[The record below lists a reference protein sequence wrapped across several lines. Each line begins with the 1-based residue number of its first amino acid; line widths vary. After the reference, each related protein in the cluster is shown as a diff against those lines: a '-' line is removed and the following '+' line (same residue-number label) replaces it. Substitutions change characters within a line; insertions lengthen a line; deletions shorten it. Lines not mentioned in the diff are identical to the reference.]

1 MDIEELENYKAPKII
16 ALEIEEFDEDS
27 GVTGIALVETP
38 AIESDWIYF
47 SSQKHL
53 FESYSDYPD
62 SVSNNAK
69 KGIELNEKQGNKC
82 ATQVGKVRGQQL
94 AKKEK
99 ISVETIKRMY
109 SYLSRAQTYYDEGDT
124 TSCGYISYM
133 LWGGLSAKRWSA
145 SKLKE
150 LGLFEGDIDVSDI
163 GDYIPSGSD
172 IIPKDVFV
180 ENAGGFSVGDYVSW
194 TFAGRGED
202 ADRGRGQIK
211 ELRVSGKLQV
221 PGTDFELSPTEDR
234 PAALIETVDG
244 KLVGQYTENLR
255 KIKKP
260 DNFNGDDN
268 IDVLGYN
275 TQYFFMCPLA
285 IEHFK
290 HLIDMEPDE
299 EVAGMIRSLA
309 QIADNIFRIEHDVKH
324 EGVAELEELGEAQ
337 TLLDDFKDLSKEVDD
352 LLGMKHDISYMD
364 GHIDVIRGYID
375 DLVLEYILREIMGEN
390 KYIEELPQDT
400 QEKILERL
408 DEIGE
413 REEDY
418 LKAGWVLIEDEQ
430 KFAISSKP
438 NEPSI
443 EDYGKFRIRYKYTG
457 PKDSKNRTFCR
468 QVLDKNLIFRKEDIN
483 KMSIGGDNSQFG
495 VYDIFTYKGSYGCR
509 HYWTRLVYEKN
520 DGRERKTEQRS
531 VDESSSVNAKPTM
544 NRNPNS
550 ETLIDKSATQDA
562 FSTIQFNS
570 DEKQLI
576 AGPLMIPRKLIYRF
590 DEDNGEFWV
599 YFTEDTIEKIAYKYL
614 MNKNQDQTNLE
625 HSEAVKLEDVVLVES
640 WLVQDPEKDK
650 SFALTGEKYEKGT
663 WFGIMKV
670 KNSSVWKEWVKTG
683 RVKGFS
689 VEGFFAD
696 KMINASKH
704 QFYYRTTKGGSEIV
718 IDHESLVVFILE
730 DGERKAILP
739 DGTYELNNGKTLEV
753 INSKAVEGSFN
764 IN

>member
-1 MDIEELENYKAPKII
+1 M
-16 ALEIEEFDEDS
+16 
-27 GVTGIALVETP
+27 
-38 AIESDWIYF
+38 
-47 SSQKHL
+47 
-53 FESYSDYPD
+53 
-62 SVSNNAK
+62 
-69 KGIELNEKQGNKC
+69 
-82 ATQVGKVRGQQL
+82 
-94 AKKEK
+94 
-99 ISVETIKRMY
+99 
-109 SYLSRAQTYYDEGDT
+109 
-124 TSCGYISYM
+124 
-133 LWGGLSAKRWSA
+133 
-145 SKLKE
+145 
-150 LGLFEGDIDVSDI
+150 
-163 GDYIPSGSD
+163 
-172 IIPKDVFV
+172 
-180 ENAGGFSVGDYVSW
+180 
-194 TFAGRGED
+194 
-202 ADRGRGQIK
+202 
-211 ELRVSGKLQV
+211 
-221 PGTDFELSPTEDR
+221 
-234 PAALIETVDG
+234 
-244 KLVGQYTENLR
+244 
-255 KIKKP
+255 
-260 DNFNGDDN
+260 
-268 IDVLGYN
+268 
-275 TQYFFMCPLA
+275 
-285 IEHFK
+285 
-290 HLIDMEPDE
+290 
-299 EVAGMIRSLA
+299 
-309 QIADNIFRIEHDVKH
+309 
-324 EGVAELEELGEAQ
+324 
-337 TLLDDFKDLSKEVDD
+337 
-352 LLGMKHDISYMD
+352 
-364 GHIDVIRGYID
+364 
-375 DLVLEYILREIMGEN
+375 
-390 KYIEELPQDT
+390 PQDT
-400 QEKILERL
+400 QDKILERL
-408 DEIGE
+408 DELGE
-413 REEDY
+413 SEED
-418 LKAGWVLIEDEQ
+418 LVKAGWVLIEDEQ
-430 KFAISSKP
+430 KFSISSKP

-468 QVLDKNLIFRKEDIN
+468 RVLDKNLIFRKEDIN

-495 VYDIFTYKGSYGCR
+495 IYDIFTYKGSYGCR

-550 ETLIDKSATQDA
+550 KTLIDKSATQDA

-614 MNKNQDQTNLE
+614 MNKNQDNTNLE
-625 HSEAVKLEDVVLVES
+625 HSESVKLEDVVLVES

-650 SFALTGEKYEKGT
+650 SFALTGETYEKGT

>member
-1 MDIEELENYKAPKII
+1 MDIENYKSPLII
-16 ALEIEEFDEDS
+16 ALEIDEFDEDS
-27 GVTGIALVETP
+27 GVDGIALVEQP

-47 SSQKHL
+47 SSQKQL

-133 LWGGLSAKRWSA
+133 LWGGLSAKRWSE

-150 LGLFEGDIDVSDI
+150 LGLFQGDINVSDI
-163 GDYIPSGSD
+163 ADISDYIPTGSD
-172 IIPKDVFV
+172 KSLVERFV
-180 ENAGGFSVGDYVSW
+180 DNAGGFSVGDYVSW
-194 TFAGRGED
+194 TFAGRGDD

-211 ELRVSGKLQV
+211 KLRVSGKLQV

-234 PAALIETVDG
+234 PAALIETADG

-260 DNFNGDDN
+260 DNFNIEDYLGFYFELVDY
-268 IDVLGYN
+268 IDGLPLFTTKEEAEQTADMIGCEGTHEHEIEGFTFYMPCEN
-275 TQYFFMCPLA
+275 HDEATQSFL
-285 IEHFK
+285 
-290 HLIDMEPDE
+290 DE
-299 EVAGMIRSLA
+299 VG
-309 QIADNIFRIEHDVKH
+309 
-324 EGVAELEELGEAQ
+324 ELLKKKKKKNY
-337 TLLDDFKDLSKEVDD
+337 LDD
-352 LLGMKHDISYMD
+352 
-364 GHIDVIRGYID
+364 
-375 DLVLEYILREIMGEN
+375 
-390 KYIEELPQDT
+390 LPQDT
-400 QEKILERL
+400 QDRILERL
-408 DEIGE
+408 DELGE
-413 REEDY
+413 REED
-418 LKAGWVLIEDEQ
+418 LVKAGWVLIEDEQ
-430 KFAISSKP
+430 KFSISSKP

-457 PKDSKNRTFCR
+457 PRDSKNRTFCR
-468 QVLDKNLIFRKEDIN
+468 RVLDKNLIFRKEDIN
-483 KMSIGGDNSQFG
+483 NMSIGGDNSQFG
-495 VYDIFTYKGSYGCR
+495 IYDIFTYKGSYGCR
-509 HYWTRLVYEKN
+509 HYWMKLVYEKN

-550 ETLIDKSATQDA
+550 ETLIDKNATQSA
-562 FSTIQFNS
+562 FTKIQSES

-599 YFTEDTIEKIAYKYL
+599 YFTEETIEKIAYKYL
-614 MNKNQDQTNLE
+614 MNKNQDNTNLE
-625 HSEAVKLEDVVLVES
+625 HSESVKLEDVVLVES
-640 WLVQDPEKDK
+640 WLVQEPEKDK
-650 SFALTGEKYEKGT
+650 SFALTGQTYEKGT

-670 KNSSVWKEWVKTG
+670 KNSSVWEEWVKTG
-683 RVKGFS
+683 RVRGYS
-689 VEGFFAD
+689 VEGYFSD
-696 KMINASKH
+696 KLINMSKTK
-704 QFYYRTTKGGSEIV
+704 FYYRTTKGGSEIV
-718 IDHESLVVFILE
+718 IDHKTLVVFILK

-739 DGTYELNNGKTLEV
+739 DGNYELDNGKTLEV

>member
-1 MDIEELENYKAPKII
+1 MDIEELQNYKAPKII
-16 ALEIEEFDEDS
+16 SLEIDEFDEDS
-27 GVTGIALVETP
+27 GVDGIALVEQP
-38 AIESDWIYF
+38 AIESDWVYF

-109 SYLSRAQTYYDEGDT
+109 SYLSRAQVYYDEGDT

-133 LWGGLSAKRWSA
+133 LWGGLSGKRWA
-145 SKLKE
+145 ESKLKE
-150 LGLFEGDIDVSDI
+150 LGLFEGEIDVADI
-163 GDYIPSGSD
+163 GDYIPTGSD
-172 IIPKDVFV
+172 IIPQDVFV

-194 TFAGRGED
+194 TFAGRGDD

-211 ELRVSGKLQV
+211 ELRVSGKLKV

-260 DNFNGDDN
+260 DNFDEGEN
-268 IDVLGYN
+268 IDVLGYR
-275 TQYFFMCPLA
+275 TKYFYMCKGA
-285 IEHFK
+285 IGTFL
-290 HLIDMEPDE
+290 HLIQMEPDE
-299 EVAGMIRSLA
+299 ETAGMIRSAA
-309 QIADNIFRIEHDVKH
+309 QIADNIFKIEHDVIH

-337 TLLDDFKDLSKEVDD
+337 TLLDDFKDLMKEIDE

-364 GHIDVIRGYID
+364 GHIEVIRGYID
-375 DLVLEYILREIMGEN
+375 DIVLEYILREIMGEN
-390 KYIEELPQDT
+390 KYIQDLPQDT
-400 QEKILERL
+400 QDKILERL

-413 REEDY
+413 SEEE
-418 LKAGWVLIEDEQ
+418 LEKAGWVLVEDEQ

-468 QVLDKNLIFRKEDIN
+468 KVLDKGLVFRKEDIN
-483 KMSIGGDNSQFG
+483 NMSISGENSQFG

-509 HYWTRLVYEKN
+509 HYWTRLVYEKGDDN
-520 DGRERKTEQRS
+520 RERKTEQRS

-550 ETLIDKSATQDA
+550 ETLIDKNATQTA
-562 FSTIQFNS
+562 FSKIKFEN
-570 DEKQLI
+570 EKQLI
-576 AGPLMIPRKLIYRF
+576 AGPLMIPRRLIYRF
-590 DEDNGEFWV
+590 DENNGEYWV
-599 YFTEDTIEKIAYKYL
+599 YFTEETIEKIAYKYL

-625 HSEAVKLEDVVLVES
+625 HSEDIKLEDVVLVES

-650 SFALTGEKYEKGT
+650 SYALTGEKYEKGT

-670 KNSSVWKEWVKTG
+670 KNSSVWEEWVKTG

-704 QFYYRTTKGGSEIV
+704 QFYYRTTKGGTEIV
-718 IDHESLVVFILE
+718 IDHETLVVFILK
-730 DGERKAILP
+730 DGERTAILP
-739 DGTYELNNGKTLEV
+739 DGTYELTNGTTLRV
-753 INSKAVEGSFN
+753 IDSKAVEGSF
-764 IN
+764 

>member
-1 MDIEELENYKAPKII
+1 MDLENLENYKAPTII
-16 ALEIEEFDEDS
+16 ALEIDEFDEDS
-27 GVTGIALVETP
+27 GVDGIALVEQP

-47 SSQKHL
+47 SSQKHI

-82 ATQVGKVRGQQL
+82 ATQVGKIRGQQL

-133 LWGGLSAKRWSA
+133 LWGGLSAKRWA
-145 SKLKE
+145 ESKLKE
-150 LGLFEGDIDVSDI
+150 LDLFQGEIDVADI
-163 GDYIPSGSD
+163 ADYIPTGSD
-172 IIPKDVFV
+172 KSPIDKFV

-194 TFAGRGED
+194 TFAGRGD
-202 ADRGRGQIK
+202 DSDRGRGQIK
-211 ELRVSGKLQV
+211 ELRVSGKLKV
-221 PGTDFELSPTEDR
+221 PDTDFELSPTEDR

-260 DNFNGDDN
+260 DTFNIEDY
-268 IDVLGYN
+268 LGFYFELVDYLDGLPLFTTKEEAEQASAIFDCTGTHEHEIEGFTFYMPCEN
-275 TQYFFMCPLA
+275 HDEATQSFL
-285 IEHFK
+285 
-290 HLIDMEPDE
+290 DE
-299 EVAGMIRSLA
+299 
-309 QIADNIFRIEHDVKH
+309 
-324 EGVAELEELGEAQ
+324 VAELLKKKKKKKY
-337 TLLDDFKDLSKEVDD
+337 LDD
-352 LLGMKHDISYMD
+352 
-364 GHIDVIRGYID
+364 
-375 DLVLEYILREIMGEN
+375 
-390 KYIEELPQDT
+390 LPQDT

-413 REEDY
+413 REED
-418 LKAGWVLIEDEQ
+418 LVKAGWVLIEDEQ

-468 QVLDKNLIFRKEDIN
+468 RVLDKNLIFRKEDIN
-483 KMSIGGDNSQFG
+483 SMSIGGDNSQFG
-495 VYDIFTYKGSYGCR
+495 IYDIFTYKGSYGCR
-509 HYWTRLVYEKN
+509 HYWTRLVYEKGDDN
-520 DGRERKTEQRS
+520 RERKTEQRS

-562 FSTIQFNS
+562 FSKIQFES
-570 DEKQLI
+570 EEKQLI

-590 DEDNGEFWV
+590 DESNGEFWV
-599 YFTEDTIEKIAYKYL
+599 YFTEQTIEKIAYKYL

-625 HSEAVKLEDVVLVES
+625 HSESVKLEDVVLVES

-650 SFALTGEKYEKGT
+650 SFALTGEKYSKGT

-670 KNSSVWKEWVKTG
+670 KNSSVWEEWVKTG
-683 RVKGFS
+683 RVRGYS
-689 VEGFFAD
+689 VEGFFSD
-696 KMINASKH
+696 KLINMSKTK
-704 QFYYRTTKGGSEIV
+704 FYYRTTKGGSEIV
-718 IDHESLVVFILE
+718 IDHKTLVVFILK

-739 DGTYELNNGKTLEV
+739 DGTYELTNGTTLKV
-753 INSKAVEGSFN
+753 IDSKAVEGSFN

>member
-1 MDIEELENYKAPKII
+1 MDIENYKSPLII
-16 ALEIEEFDEDS
+16 ALEIDEFDEDS
-27 GVTGIALVETP
+27 GVDGIALVEQP

-47 SSQKHL
+47 SSQKQL

-69 KGIELNEKQGNKC
+69 KGIELNEKEGNKC
-82 ATQVGKVRGQQL
+82 ATQVGKVRAQQL

-109 SYLSRAQTYYDEGDT
+109 SYLSRAEEYYDPSDN
-124 TSCGYISYM
+124 SKCGTISYY
-133 LWGGLSAKRWSA
+133 LWGGLAGKRWSE

-150 LGLFEGDIDVSDI
+150 LGLFEGDIDVSGI
-163 GDYIPSGSD
+163 GDYIPTGSD
-172 IIPKDVFV
+172 IIPKDVFNV
-180 ENAGGFSVGDYVSW
+180 EDYLGFY
-194 TFAGRGED
+194 
-202 ADRGRGQIK
+202 
-211 ELRVSGKLQV
+211 
-221 PGTDFELSPTEDR
+221 FELVDYIDGLPLFTTKEEAEE
-234 PAALIETVDG
+234 AAAMFDCEGTHEHEIEGFTF
-244 KLVGQYTENLR
+244 YMPCENH
-255 KIKKP
+255 
-260 DNFNGDDN
+260 DEA
-268 IDVLGYN
+268 
-275 TQYFFMCPLA
+275 TQSFL
-285 IEHFK
+285 
-290 HLIDMEPDE
+290 DE
-299 EVAGMIRSLA
+299 
-309 QIADNIFRIEHDVKH
+309 
-324 EGVAELEELGEAQ
+324 VAELL
-337 TLLDDFKDLSKEVDD
+337 KK
-352 LLGMKHDISYMD
+352 KKKK
-364 GHIDVIRGYID
+364 
-375 DLVLEYILREIMGEN
+375 

-408 DEIGE
+408 EEIGE
-413 REEDY
+413 SEEDY

-468 QVLDKNLIFRKEDIN
+468 RVLDKNLIFRKEDIN
-483 KMSIGGDNSQFG
+483 SMSIGGDNSQFG

-550 ETLIDKSATQDA
+550 ETLIDKNATQSA
-562 FSTIQFNS
+562 FTKIQLDS

-614 MNKNQDQTNLE
+614 MNKNQDNTNLE
-625 HSEAVKLEDVVLVES
+625 HSESVKLEDVVLVES

-650 SFALTGEKYEKGT
+650 SFALTGETYEKGT

>member
-27 GVTGIALVETP
+27 GVTGIALVEQP

-53 FESYSDYPD
+53 FESYSDYPKAA
-62 SVSNNAK
+62 SANAQRALDWADEN
-69 KGIELNEKQGNKC
+69 GWGSC
-82 ATQVGKVRGQQL
+82 GTPVGKARANQL
-94 AKKEK
+94 AKGES
-99 ISVETIKRMY
+99 ISEETIARMAAFERHRQNSDTPY
-109 SYLSRAQTYYDEGDT
+109 GEGCGKLMWDSWGGDEGVE
-124 TSCGYISYM
+124 
-133 LWGGLSAKRWSA
+133 WAQR
-145 SKLKE
+145 KLKQIRKEE
-150 LGLFEGDIDVSDI
+150 LDIDVSDI
-163 GDYIPSGSD
+163 GDYIPTGSD
-172 IIPKDVFV
+172 IIPKDVF
-180 ENAGGFSVGDYVSW
+180 
-194 TFAGRGED
+194 
-202 ADRGRGQIK
+202 
-211 ELRVSGKLQV
+211 
-221 PGTDFELSPTEDR
+221 
-234 PAALIETVDG
+234 
-244 KLVGQYTENLR
+244 
-255 KIKKP
+255 
-260 DNFNGDDN
+260 DDEEN

-275 TQYFFMCPLA
+275 TQYFFMCPTA

-299 EVAGMIRSLA
+299 EIAGMIRSLA

-337 TLLDDFKDLSKEVDD
+337 TLLEDFKDLSREIDD
-352 LLGMKHDISYMD
+352 LLAMKHDISYMD

-408 DEIGE
+408 EEIGE

-468 QVLDKNLIFRKEDIN
+468 RVLDKNLIFRKEDIN
-483 KMSIGGDNSQFG
+483 SMSIGGDNKQFG
-495 VYDIFTYKGSYGCR
+495 IYDIFTYKGSYGCR

-531 VDESSSVNAKPTM
+531 VDESSSVNTKPTM

-562 FSTIQFNS
+562 FTKIKFDSN
-570 DEKQLI
+570 EKQLI

-599 YFTEDTIEKIAYKYL
+599 YFTEETIEKIAYKYL

-625 HSEAVKLEDVVLVES
+625 HSESVKLEDVVLVES

-650 SFALTGEKYEKGT
+650 SFALTGETYEKGT

-670 KNSSVWKEWVKTG
+670 KNSSVWEEWVKTG
-683 RVKGFS
+683 RVKGYS
-689 VEGFFAD
+689 VEGFFSD
-696 KMINASKH
+696 RLINMSKTK
-704 QFYYRTTKGGSEIV
+704 FYYRTTKGGSEIV
-718 IDHESLVVFILE
+718 IDHETLVVFILE

-739 DGTYELNNGKTLEV
+739 DGTYELNNGKTLKV

>member
-1 MDIEELENYKAPKII
+1 MDIENYKSPLII
-16 ALEIEEFDEDS
+16 ALEIDEFDEDS
-27 GVTGIALVETP
+27 GVDGIALVEQP

-47 SSQKHL
+47 SSQKQL

-82 ATQVGKVRGQQL
+82 ATQVGKVRAQQL

-109 SYLSRAQTYYDEGDT
+109 SYLSRAEEYYDPSDN
-124 TSCGYISYM
+124 SKCGTISFY
-133 LWGGLSAKRWSA
+133 LWGGLAGKRWSE

-150 LGLFEGDIDVSDI
+150 LGLFEGEIDVADI
-163 GDYIPSGSD
+163 ADYIPTGSD
-172 IIPKDVFV
+172 KSLVERFV
-180 ENAGGFSVGDYVSW
+180 DNAGGFSVGDYVSW
-194 TFAGRGED
+194 TFAGRGDD

-211 ELRVSGKLQV
+211 KLRVSGKLQV

-260 DNFNGDDN
+260 DNFNIEDYLGFYFELVDY
-268 IDVLGYN
+268 IDGLPLFTTKEEAEQAAAMFDCTGTHEHEMEGFTFYMPCEN
-275 TQYFFMCPLA
+275 HDEATQSFL
-285 IEHFK
+285 
-290 HLIDMEPDE
+290 DE
-299 EVAGMIRSLA
+299 
-309 QIADNIFRIEHDVKH
+309 
-324 EGVAELEELGEAQ
+324 VAELLKKKKKKNY
-337 TLLDDFKDLSKEVDD
+337 LDD
-352 LLGMKHDISYMD
+352 
-364 GHIDVIRGYID
+364 
-375 DLVLEYILREIMGEN
+375 
-390 KYIEELPQDT
+390 LPQDT
-400 QEKILERL
+400 QDRILERL
-408 DEIGE
+408 DELGE
-413 REEDY
+413 REED
-418 LKAGWVLIEDEQ
+418 LVKAGWVLIEDEQ
-430 KFAISSKP
+430 KFSISSKP

-457 PKDSKNRTFCR
+457 PRDSKNRTFCR
-468 QVLDKNLIFRKEDIN
+468 RVLDKNLIFRKEDIN
-483 KMSIGGDNSQFG
+483 SMSIGGDNSQFG
-495 VYDIFTYKGSYGCR
+495 IYDIFTYKGSYGCR

-550 ETLIDKSATQDA
+550 ETLIDKNATQSA
-562 FSTIQFNS
+562 FTKIQS
-570 DEKQLI
+570 ESEEKQLI

-599 YFTEDTIEKIAYKYL
+599 YFTEETIEKIAYKYL
-614 MNKNQDQTNLE
+614 MNKNQDNTNLE
-625 HSEAVKLEDVVLVES
+625 HSESVKLEDVVLVES
-640 WLVQDPEKDK
+640 WLVQEPEKDK
-650 SFALTGEKYEKGT
+650 SFALTGETYEKGT

-670 KNSSVWKEWVKTG
+670 KNSSVWEEWVKTG
-683 RVKGFS
+683 RVRGYS
-689 VEGFFAD
+689 VEGYFSD
-696 KMINASKH
+696 KLINMSKTK
-704 QFYYRTTKGGSEIV
+704 FYYRTTKGGSEIV
-718 IDHESLVVFILE
+718 IDHKTLVVFILK

-739 DGTYELNNGKTLEV
+739 DGNYELNNGKTLEV

>member
-1 MDIEELENYKAPKII
+1 MKNK
-16 ALEIEEFDEDS
+16 EIN
-27 GVTGIALVETP
+27 VLLA
-38 AIESDWIYF
+38 
-47 SSQKHL
+47 
-53 FESYSDYPD
+53 
-62 SVSNNAK
+62 
-69 KGIELNEKQGNKC
+69 
-82 ATQVGKVRGQQL
+82 QQL
-94 AKKEK
+94 AKKEN

-109 SYLSRAQTYYDEGDT
+109 SYLSRAEEYYDPSDN
-124 TSCGYISYM
+124 SKCGSISFY
-133 LWGGLSAKRWSA
+133 LWGGLSGKRWA
-145 SKLKE
+145 ESKLKE
-150 LGLFEGDIDVSDI
+150 LGLFEGEIDVADI
-163 GDYIPSGSD
+163 GDYIPTGSD

-211 ELRVSGKLQV
+211 ELRVSGKLKV

-260 DNFNGDDN
+260 DNFDEGEN
-268 IDVLGYN
+268 IDVLGYR
-275 TQYFFMCPLA
+275 TKYFYMCKGA
-285 IEHFK
+285 IGTFL
-290 HLIDMEPDE
+290 HLIEMGPDE
-299 EVAGMIRSLA
+299 ETAGMIRSAA
-309 QIADNIFRIEHDVKH
+309 QIADNIFKIEHDVIH

-337 TLLDDFKDLSKEVDD
+337 TLLDDFKDLMKEIDE

-364 GHIDVIRGYID
+364 GHIEVIRGYID
-375 DLVLEYILREIMGEN
+375 DIVLEYILREIMGEN
-390 KYIEELPQDT
+390 KYIQDLPQDT
-400 QEKILERL
+400 QDKILERL

-413 REEDY
+413 SEEE
-418 LKAGWVLIEDEQ
+418 LEKAGWVLVEDEQ

-468 QVLDKNLIFRKEDIN
+468 KVLDKGLVFRKEDIN
-483 KMSIGGDNSQFG
+483 QMTISGENSQFG

-509 HYWTRLVYEKN
+509 HYWTRLVYEKGDDN
-520 DGRERKTEQRS
+520 RERKTEQRS

-550 ETLIDKSATQDA
+550 ETLIDKNAEQSA
-562 FSTIQFNS
+562 FSKIKFE

-590 DEDNGEFWV
+590 DENNGEYWV
-599 YFTEDTIEKIAYKYL
+599 YFTEETIEKIAYKYL

-625 HSEAVKLEDVVLVES
+625 HSEDIKLEDVVLVES
-640 WLVQDPEKDK
+640 WLVQDPDKDK
-650 SFALTGEKYEKGT
+650 SYALTGEKYEKGT

-670 KNSSVWKEWVKTG
+670 KNSSVWEEWVKTG

-704 QFYYRTTKGGSEIV
+704 QFYYRTTKGGTEIV
-718 IDHESLVVFILE
+718 IDHETLVVFILK
-730 DGERKAILP
+730 DGERTAILP
-739 DGTYELNNGKTLEV
+739 DGTYELTNGTTLRV
-753 INSKAVEGSFN
+753 IDSKAVEGSF
-764 IN
+764 

>member
-1 MDIEELENYKAPKII
+1 MDIENYKAPTII
-16 ALEIEEFDEDS
+16 ALEIDEFDEDS
-27 GVTGIALVETP
+27 GVDGIALVEQP
-38 AIESDWIYF
+38 AHESDWIYF
-47 SSQKHL
+47 SSQKQL

-133 LWGGLSAKRWSA
+133 LWGGLSAKRWSE

-150 LGLFEGDIDVSDI
+150 LGLFEGEIDVSSI

-172 IIPKDVFV
+172 IIPKDVF
-180 ENAGGFSVGDYVSW
+180 
-194 TFAGRGED
+194 
-202 ADRGRGQIK
+202 
-211 ELRVSGKLQV
+211 
-221 PGTDFELSPTEDR
+221 
-234 PAALIETVDG
+234 
-244 KLVGQYTENLR
+244 
-255 KIKKP
+255 
-260 DNFNGDDN
+260 DDEEN

-275 TQYFFMCPLA
+275 TQYFFMCPTA

-299 EVAGMIRSLA
+299 ETAGMIRSLA

-337 TLLDDFKDLSKEVDD
+337 TLLEDFKDLSREIDD
-352 LLGMKHDISYMD
+352 LLAMKHDISYMD

-408 DEIGE
+408 EEIGE

-468 QVLDKNLIFRKEDIN
+468 RVLDKNLIFRKEDIN
-483 KMSIGGDNSQFG
+483 SMSIGGDNKQFG
-495 VYDIFTYKGSYGCR
+495 IYDIFTYKGSYGCR

-562 FSTIQFNS
+562 FSKIQFNS
-570 DEKQLI
+570 EEKQLI

-590 DEDNGEFWV
+590 DENNGEFWV
-599 YFTEDTIEKIAYKYL
+599 YFTEETIEKIAYKYL

-625 HSEAVKLEDVVLVES
+625 HSDSVKLEDVVLVES

-650 SFALTGEKYEKGT
+650 SFALTGEKYSKGT

-670 KNSSVWKEWVKTG
+670 KNLSVWEEWVKTG
-683 RVKGFS
+683 RVRAYS
-689 VEGFFAD
+689 VEGYFSD
-696 KMINASKH
+696 KLINMSKTK
-704 QFYYRTTKGGSEIV
+704 FYYRTTKGGSEIV
-718 IDHESLVVFILE
+718 IDHKTLVVFILK

-739 DGTYELNNGKTLEV
+739 DGNYELENGKTLKV
-753 INSKAVEGSFN
+753 IDSKAVEGSFN